1 MPSCSPRWASPGRPG
16 KVSDGFAPVGP
27 WLVSADLV
35 GDPQQLKIETW
46 VNGEV
51 RQSSNTNDMIYGCA
65 ELL

>member
-1 MPSCSPRWASPGRPG
+1 M
-16 KVSDGFAPVGP
+16 SDGFAPVGP